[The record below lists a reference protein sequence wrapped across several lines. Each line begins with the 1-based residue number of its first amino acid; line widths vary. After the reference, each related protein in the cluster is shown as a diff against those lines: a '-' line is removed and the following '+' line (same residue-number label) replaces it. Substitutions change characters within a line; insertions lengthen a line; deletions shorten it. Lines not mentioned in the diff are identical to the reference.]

1 MPAKKSKKGP
11 TKGSGGKGKRSLE
24 GKKGTLPAEERHWYS
39 EKSRRSTKNAA
50 KSPAKNPAK
59 SSAKQAPTGA
69 AKPGAPTAPPR
80 AAAAEPGARGG
91 TPDLLVGRNP
101 VLEALRAGL
110 PAKRLFLANSLDQDQ
125 RITEAARL
133 AGDAGLEVREVSRTE
148 LDRRCDS
155 QGQPGAAH
163 QGLALQTRPYRY
175 WNPEDLL
182 DAARSTAEETGVPP
196 LIVALDGVT
205 DPHNLGAVAR
215 SAAAFGAH
223 GLLIPERRAAGVGI
237 AAWKTSAG
245 TLARLPVAQATNL
258 TRTLNGY
265 KSEGVFV
272 AGLDGGGE
280 TELAALDV
288 AAGPLVIVAGSEGKG
303 LSRLVR
309 ETCDQIARIPISG
322 AESLNASVAA
332 GVALYEITRRRSA
345 STQPGH

>member
-24 GKKGTLPAEERHWYS
+24 GKKGTLPAEERHWYAD
-39 EKSRRSTKNAA
+39 KMRRAA
-50 KSPAKNPAK
+50 KK
-59 SSAKQAPTGA
+59 SAKGA
-69 AKPGAPTAPPR
+69 AKPAKGPAKTPAPGAPPR
-80 AAAAEPGARGG
+80 SAGADKAARTGGAAGSGG
-91 TPDLLVGRNP
+91 PDLLVGRNP
-101 VLEALRAGL
+101 VVEALRAGL
-110 PAKRLFLANSLDQDQ
+110 PASRLFLANSLDQDD
-125 RITEAARL
+125 RVTEAARL
-133 AGDAGLEVREVSRTE
+133 AGEGGLEIREVSRSE
-148 LDRRCDS
+148 LDRRCES
-155 QGQPGAAH
+155 AGQPGAAH

-175 WNPEDLL
+175 WDPQDML

-258 TRTLNGY
+258 TRTLRSY
-265 KSEGVFV
+265 KDGGVFV
-272 AGLDGGGE
+272 AGLDGEGD
-280 TELAALDV
+280 TDLDSLAV
-288 AAGPLVIVAGSEGKG
+288 ATDPLVIVTGSEGKG

-309 ETCDQIARIPISG
+309 QTCDQVARIPISG
-322 AESLNASVAA
+322 AESLNASVAT
-332 GVALYEITRRRSA
+332 GVALYEITRRRAA
-345 STQPGH
+345 STGQGH